1 MSATQDRSQQA
12 RFYFGNAMTDLSEF
26 LPADELASYPKPQGQ
41 VDVATAFVPFK
52 SPDTEALE
60 LRVGRIEARVD
71 SILEARRELS
81 FLMQDLK
88 RLIG

>member
-12 RFYFGNAMTDLSEF
+12 RFYFGNAMTDLAEF
-26 LPADELASYPKPQGQ
+26 LPADELASY
-41 VDVATAFVPFK
+41 TPFK
-52 SPDTEALE
+52 TPETEAIE
-60 LRVGRIEARVD
+60 VRVGRIEAHMN

-81 FLMQDLK
+81 FLMKDLK